1 MAKLAGISYPQMLHQ
16 ILRAAEDRLQLQE
29 KVRVPS
35 TPTNGTTMPV
45 INGTT
50 VKPVLVPA

>member
-1 MAKLAGISYPQMLHQ
+1 LAGISYPQMLHQ